1 MSASSPAP
9 PAPHPPGRAGR
20 IARPA
25 ARVAGSVRGLAGSV
39 RGLAGAAAPAGAA
52 TVLAAGAAGAPA
64 LAAVAVAGVLGALG
78 PGCRLVRLAL
88 RIHAAHR
95 SYGPCRGA
103 GFLGVAVLCGGLTAA
118 VLPLG
123 PLAWRLP
130 VTAGGSLLT
139 IVCYVLGLLLLP
151 GAAPGA
157 VARLRRAFDGLSIGV
172 SLAFTAWLMLPHGR
186 GMHPLG
192 YVVTLVAVSAL
203 SIVVLTVLRAVRH
216 RPASVLCGL
225 AAGLATAGLT
235 VLSVLL
241 AAAVPGTAPPATG
254 ALLAAALPLAVAP
267 SLAWAGARRWD
278 TAPAPATPAQA
289 DGTFTE
295 FPLLTVPAGMCGGAA
310 LWHMV
315 TVGSFDRPS
324 VVLGVGVL
332 TAMAAREVLA
342 AVDLRRYARRLTD
355 QEAHFRS
362 LVAGSSDVTM
372 VLDTDLAVRWQ
383 SPAAAR
389 QLGLSD
395 LDVLGQPFTGLVH
408 PDDAAEVDRQL
419 RCVLA
424 GDGKD
429 AAAAPPVLVLARIRD
444 GFGQWRDTEST
455 VSDLRATPAVAS
467 LVVHLRD
474 VGERRQL
481 ERTLQRLALTDQLTG
496 LPNRRQLLR
505 ALARLRAVT
514 GGGGAVLTLDLHG
527 MAGVNELRGR
537 EVGDAVLVEVAR
549 RLRGGAGPDDLPARL
564 GGDEFAVVTAGGPIQ
579 AYALGIRLLNAL
591 TEPYLLPGATV
602 HLAASVGLAELAPGE
617 GVDDLLNRADL
628 ARRRA
633 RQLGRNRVEWYD
645 ESIESLLRRRM
656 LLERDLPGAALRG
669 ELDLVYQP
677 VLELAGQRPV
687 GVEALLRW
695 RHPTLGTVPPGELVP
710 MADELG
716 VMSEVGDWVLRAAS
730 RQLAG
735 WLADGLDLWV
745 AVNVSLRQLT
755 AANFAAT
762 VAAAMNAY
770 QVPADRLLVE
780 VAESAVGADVP
791 AAVARLTELRSLGVR
806 TALDHFGTGPT
817 SLAYLRQVPADL
829 LKMDSA
835 LFAEPEGRPGL
846 AVPIVDV
853 VVSLG
858 RRLGLA
864 IVAEGIEH
872 DSQLH
877 LVRQAGCHYGQGR
890 LFGWPAP
897 AERVEAFLEP
907 YRAASG

>member
-1 MSASSPAP
+1 MC
-9 PAPHPPGRAGR
+9 
-20 IARPA
+20 
-25 ARVAGSVRGLAGSV
+25 GLAGSLY
-39 RGLAGAAAPAGAA
+39 RLGGALAPAGAVA
-52 TVLAAGAAGAPA
+52 ALAGGALGAPA
-64 LAAVAVAGVLGALG
+64 LAAVAVAGVLGATG

-103 GFLGVAVLCGGLTAA
+103 GFLGVAAFGGGLTAA
-118 VLPLG
+118 ALPLSPPG
-123 PLAWRLP
+123 WRLP
-130 VTAGGSLLT
+130 VTAGGFMLT
-139 IVCYVLGLLLLP
+139 AVSYVLGLLLLP
-151 GAAPGA
+151 GAAPTA

-172 SLAFTAWLMLPHGR
+172 SLAFTAWLLLPHGR
-186 GMHPLG
+186 GLHPLG
-192 YVVTLVAVSAL
+192 YVAALVAIFAL
-203 SIVVLTVLRAVRH
+203 SIVVLTVVRAVRH

-225 AAGLATAGLT
+225 GAGLATVGLA
-235 VLSVLL
+235 VLTVLL
-241 AAAVPGTAPPATG
+241 AAAEPVTAAVPAGAASPAAG
-254 ALLAAALPLAVAP
+254 SLLAAALPLGVAP
-267 SLAWAGARRWD
+267 GLAWAGARRWD
-278 TAPAPATPAQA
+278 TAPAPATPVVGY
-289 DGTFTE
+289 GTFAE
-295 FPLLTVPAGMCGGAA
+295 FPLLTVPAGLCGAAA

-315 TVGSFDRPS
+315 TVGYFDRPS
-324 VVLGVGVL
+324 VVLGVGVV
-332 TAMAAREVLA
+332 TAMATREVLA

-362 LVAGSSDVTM
+362 LVADSSDVTM
-372 VLDTDLAVRWQ
+372 VLDADLAVRWQ

-395 LDVLGQPFTGLVH
+395 QDVLGRPFARLVH

-419 RCVLA
+419 NAVLA
-424 GDGKD
+424 GDGKGT
-429 AAAAPPVLVLARIRD
+429 AAQPPVLVPARIRD

-496 LPNRRQLLR
+496 LANRRQLLR
-505 ALARLRAVT
+505 ALAKLLAVT

-527 MAGVNELRGR
+527 MAAVNDLRGR

-564 GGDEFAVVTAGGPIQ
+564 GGDEFAVATAGGPIQ
-579 AYALGIRLLNAL
+579 AYALGIRLLTAL
-591 TEPYLLPGATV
+591 TEPYLLPGTTV
-602 HLAASVGLAELAPGE
+602 HLAASVGLAELASGE
-617 GVDDLLNRADL
+617 GADDLLNRADL
-628 ARRRA
+628 ARQRA

-656 LLERDLPGAALRG
+656 LLERDLPGAAVRG
-669 ELDLVYQP
+669 ELDLVFQP
-677 VLELAGQRPV
+677 ILELAEQRPV

-710 MADELG
+710 IADELG
-716 VMSEVGDWVLRAAS
+716 VMSEVGDWVLRAAG

-735 WLADGLDLWV
+735 WLGDGLDLWV

-755 AANFAAT
+755 AANFVAMA
-762 VAAAMNAY
+762 AAAMSAY
-770 QVPADRLLVE
+770 QVPTDRLLVE

-791 AAVARLTELRSLGVR
+791 AAVARLAELRSLGVR

-817 SLAYLRQVPADL
+817 SLAYLRRVPADL
-829 LKMDSA
+829 LKMDSV
-835 LFAEPEGRPGL
+835 LFAEPEGRPDL
-846 AVPIVDV
+846 VVPIVDV
-853 VVSLG
+853 VVGLG
-858 RRLGLA
+858 RRLGLE

-872 DSQLH
+872 DSQLA
-877 LVRQAGCHYGQGR
+877 LVRQAGCRYGQGR

-907 YRAASG
+907 YRTGCG